1 MSIKSTLLFCVATLI
16 GLTSLPSY
24 SGDIISCD
32 SFESCPDGSVPL
44 TNALLALEARMD
56 ALEIENAELKA
67 LLTGVSRAVDPNTDQ
82 DTLTFGN
89 SISSEALIVPEL
101 PATESKG
108 DLPVCFDQNGTLLP
122 CTADFKIPPS
132 DSLIGSW
139 TGLKLTDPNY
149 SGADT
154 CYDDE
159 VSLNIIWFA
168 SNSYLDS
175 ITTRRSGDGI
185 QVTQF
190 NLSTTVQINQGFI
203 SHEYSSYGVDIS
215 FTLRFDSYGNSNG
228 EWFEPNGDC
237 YGTWSFTKD

>member
-1 MSIKSTLLFCVATLI
+1 MSIKSTLLFFVAVFI

-32 SFESCPDGSVPL
+32 SFENCPDGSVPL

-56 ALEIENAELKA
+56 ALEVENAELKA
-67 LLTGVSRAVDPNTDQ
+67 LLTGVSRAVDPNTNQ

-122 CTADFKIPPS
+122 CTADFKIPPG

-139 TGLKLTDPNY
+139 TGMKLTDPNY
-149 SGADT
+149 SGADI

-159 VSLNIIWFA
+159 VSLDITPYV
-168 SNSYLDS
+168 SSGPQLRS
-175 ITTRRSGDGI
+175 ITTRRIGDGI
-185 QVTQF
+185 QVAQF
-190 NLSTTVQINQGFI
+190 TNIQIVGGFVT
-203 SHEYSSYGVDIS
+203 SLYSAFGADIT
-215 FTLRFDSYGNSNG
+215 FTLRFDTYGNSNG
-228 EWFEPNGDC
+228 DWFETNGDC